1 MNEIRGDCMEDW
13 ISKLSTPVIE
23 QILETAF
30 LWFVVVDRD
39 AKILYIN
46 EEYCQFLGVKREE
59 AIGKHVADVIENSEM
74 HLVIEKGTPDIAAPH
89 LIKGTYM
96 LANRVPLF
104 VEGEIVG
111 AFGSVIFR
119 DVNDWKK
126 LSSHVRKTLEEI
138 EKNMK
143 SNENT
148 FSCLSDMIGNSNSI
162 HKIKETISMIAK
174 TNLPV
179 LIEGEIGTG
188 KEMCAKIIH
197 RISERSEKPFININ
211 CSTIPKELVEIEL
224 FGKWDGISLKNG
236 RIAQAEGGTLFIQ
249 EVNELPLTSQA
260 KLLKVIQEGI
270 FQPVGTDIEQSI
282 NTRVLLSSNVPLI
295 ELVKAKHFREDL
307 FYRIQS
313 ITLQVPPLRERIED
327 LPKLIDAFVNKF
339 CTEAGR
345 RSIKVHR
352 KVYWALQNY
361 DWPGNIRELQNVIQA
376 IVHLADG
383 EQITE
388 EILPYH
394 LRRRKSGYNRSSGT
408 LDEILDHV
416 EGQVLK
422 EYLDVE
428 KDKSIIAEKLGISRS
443 TLYEKI
449 KKHNL

>member
-1 MNEIRGDCMEDW
+1 MEDW

-46 EEYCQFLGVKREE
+46 EEYCQFLEVKRED
-59 AIGKHVADVIENSEM
+59 AIGKYVGDVIENSEM
-74 HLVIEKGTPDIAAPH
+74 HLVIKKGTPDIAAPQF
-89 LIKGTYM
+89 IKGTYM
-96 LANRVPLF
+96 LANRVPLY
-104 VEGEIVG
+104 VDGEIVG

-126 LSSHVRKTLEEI
+126 LSSHVRRTLEEI
-138 EKNMK
+138 ERNVHAG
-143 SNENT
+143 ENT
-148 FSCLSDMIGNSNSI
+148 FNCLSDLIGTSNSI
-162 HKIKETISMIAK
+162 RKIKETISLIAK

-197 RISERSEKPFININ
+197 SLSELSEKPFININ

-224 FGKWDGISLKNG
+224 FGKWDGTAIKIG
-236 RIAQAEGGTLFIQ
+236 RIAQADGGTLFIH

-260 KLLKVIQEGI
+260 KLLKVIQDGI
-270 FQPVGTDIEQSI
+270 IQPVGTDDEVSV
-282 NTRVLLSSNVPLI
+282 NTRVLLSSNVSLI
-295 ELVKAKHFREDL
+295 ELVKAKLFREDL

-313 ITLQVPPLRERIED
+313 ITLQLPPLRERIED
-327 LPKLIDAFVNKF
+327 LPVLIDTFVNKF
-339 CTEAGR
+339 STEAGR
-345 RSIKVHR
+345 RKIKIHR
-352 KVYWALQNY
+352 KAYWALQNY

-376 IVHLADG
+376 IVHLVDG

-388 EILPYH
+388 DILPNH
-394 LRRRKSGYNRSSGT
+394 IRRRQSNYNRSSGT
-408 LDEILDHV
+408 LEEILDHV

-422 EYLDVE
+422 EYLGVE
-428 KDKSIIAEKLGISRS
+428 KDKCIIAEKLGISRS